1 MNMSK
6 TPGILLDTLLE
17 EADQAGMVKEHTLEQ
32 AHYASL
38 NVEQVMG
45 EKFDKLVSQI
55 SGEWSLSPEQNIIVQ
70 REDGRKAPLPKWL
83 HDAANVAGSTK
94 LIKVAFWKKG
104 AGYSFVMLRVE
115 LDSKDR
121 PNYYNLVLGSR
132 RRQSEGVRVE
142 KLRNERPWWSYL
154 NPFYK
159 G

>member
-1 MNMSK
+1 MSK
-6 TPGILLDTLLE
+6 TPAQLMDTLLE
-17 EADQAGMVKEHTLEQ
+17 EAAEAGMVKEHTLEQ

-45 EKFDKLVSQI
+45 EKFDSLVKQI
-55 SGEWSLSPEQNIIVQ
+55 EGEWGAAPDQNVLCV

-83 HDAANVAGSTK
+83 QDAANEAGSKK
-94 LIKVAFWKKG
+94 LFRVAFWKRPS
-104 AGYSFVMLRVE
+104 GYSFLMMRAD

-132 RRQSEGVRVE
+132 RRQSEGARIDY
-142 KLRNERPWWSYL
+142 LRKERPWWSYL
-154 NPFYK
+154 IPGYK

>member
-1 MNMSK
+1 MSK
-6 TPGILLDTLLE
+6 TPGNLLETLLE

-38 NVEQVMG
+38 NVEQVMSD
-45 EKFDKLVSQI
+45 KFENMVRSI
-55 SGEWSLSPEQNIIVQ
+55 EGEWSAGPEQNIIVQ
-70 REDGRKAPLPKWL
+70 REDGRKTPLPKWL
-83 HDAANVAGSTK
+83 HEAANVAGSTK
-94 LIKVAFWKKG
+94 LLRVAYWKRG
-104 AGYSFVMLRVE
+104 AGYSFVMLRVD

-132 RRQSEGVRVE
+132 RRQSEGARVDI
-142 KLRNERPWWSYL
+142 LRKERPWWSYL